1 MTGRSTA
8 GMHAFLFADLRG
20 YTQFAAT
27 RGDRAAA
34 ELLDRYRTLVRE
46 QVARHAG
53 AEVRTEGDSFY
64 ILFTSV
70 SEAVQCALAIATAAR
85 QASLDDP
92 ALPLNVGIGV
102 HFGETV
108 DTAEGSVGSAVNM
121 ASRLASAA
129 GPNEVLV
136 SDVVRSLLGGSAEI
150 RTVRAGARR
159 LKGFAEPVLVFQAL
173 PAEGL
178 VLSPRARRL
187 RPNVPIAIGAV
198 VALVTVGLVLAS
210 NLGAARPTPS
220 LSPPG
225 ASASTT
231 PVPTARPFDNG
242 LMEPGQYAARDFAPN
257 VDLQLA
263 DEWCGGPPHTQSQN
277 NQFTGPDSLYLWTPG
292 MAGSAIAPIAGEQC
306 AGRQIAAD
314 AGYLELN
321 HVEQVYAPTACDDGA
336 TRSIGGSW
344 NALTD
349 YLTSRPGTSVT
360 NRASATFGGVVGVGF
375 DVHVDQGTVCLSSGA
390 PVRAILAFPTT
401 VVDVSGASR
410 VAAVWWGEGQ
420 YLRIW
425 VVDVDGRLVVATIGH
440 EGSSEPLSRGLLEK
454 VYRVIQK
461 LRFVPTS

>member
-1 MTGRSTA
+1 
-8 GMHAFLFADLRG
+8 MHAFLFADLRG

-34 ELLDRYRTLVRE
+34 ELLDRYRTLVRD

-92 ALPLNVGIGV
+92 ALPMSVGIGV

-108 DTAEGSVGSAVNM
+108 DTAEGSVGSAVNL

-136 SDVVRSLLGGSAEI
+136 SEVVRSLT
-150 RTVRAGARR
+150 RTATDLRTTSIGRRR
-159 LKGFAEPVLVFQAL
+159 LKGFAEPVEVFRAL

-178 VLSPRARRL
+178 VISPRARRL
-187 RPNVPIAIGAV
+187 RPNVLIGTGAI
-198 VALVTVGLVLAS
+198 VALATVGLVLAS
-210 NLGAARPTPS
+210 NRGAAGPTASPS
-220 LSPPG
+220 PSG

-231 PVPTARPFDNG
+231 PVPTARPFGNG
-242 LMEPGQYAARDFAPN
+242 VMEPGQYVARDFVPN

-277 NQFTGPDSLYLWTPG
+277 NQFTGPDSLYWWTPG
-292 MAGSAIAPIAGEQC
+292 MAGSAIAPIAGDPC
-306 AGRQIAAD
+306 VGRQTAAD

-321 HVEQVYAPTACDDGA
+321 HVEQVYALTACDDGA

-344 NALTD
+344 DALTD

-360 NRASATFGGVVGVGF
+360 NRASATFGGVIGVGF
-375 DVHVDQGTVCLSSGA
+375 DVHVDQGTVCPSSGA
-390 PVRAILAFPTT
+390 PVRAVLAFPTT
-401 VVDVSGASR
+401 VVDASGASR

-425 VVDVDGRLVVATIGH
+425 VVDVDGRLVVATLGH
-440 EGSSEPLSRGLLEK
+440 EGSSEPLDRAFIDRA
-454 VYRVIQK
+454 YRVTQS
-461 LRFVPTS
+461 LRFLAAS